1 MTGEYF
7 LNQQITG
14 RINRFDALD
23 CSGMLLINYFGAVI
37 RRDIIRPCDK
47 DYILIVGRDV
57 ELKQFNWS
65 ARTYYSRTAIN
76 PTG

>member
-1 MTGEYF
+1 M
-7 LNQQITG
+7 NQEITG

-65 ARTYYSRTAIN
+65 AWTYHSCAAFDF
-76 PTG
+76 TGQASNM